1 MTTTKKIDRIVM
13 IILIINYII
22 LMLAIADKLV

>member
-1 MTTTKKIDRIVM
+1 MTKNKIDRIVM
-13 IILIINYII
+13 TILIINYIF